1 MEKIDRQSV
10 EFRSNKAF
18 NFQTASAKLFDS
30 VSLMANK
37 MTTPDR
43 STAAA
48 FPQYLA
54 GEVVADSVAL
64 QWPGLYARR
73 WRLPRVVDHFLVP
86 ATPEPHISCNLRG
99 MAEFRERDVGG
110 TWITRQIHGGD
121 LFVTRSR
128 TPYEVDFRSPPG
140 EELDNLSIHIAVEP
154 FLGALEARY
163 PGKADHVQV
172 VDYFGRDEILWPIC
186 LTCAELLAAR
196 VPGKSPLIA
205 ALTQLFAAHLVEKY
219 TDAAAKT
226 LAYRG
231 GLPIRQLR
239 KVEDYVTGHLAE
251 AISIEQLAELV
262 ELSSSHFAHVFKEST
277 GMTPLQFVT
286 RQRVTRAQ
294 QLIRE
299 TSRSLIDIGLE
310 VGYTSPSHF
319 AQVFRRVVGVTPNQF
334 RSSL

>member
-1 MEKIDRQSV
+1 MNV
-10 EFRSNKAF
+10 
-18 NFQTASAKLFDS
+18 
-30 VSLMANK
+30 
-37 MTTPDR
+37 TTPDR

-48 FPQYLA
+48 FPRYLT

-73 WRLPRVVDHFLVP
+73 WRLPRVVDRFLVP

-110 TWITRQIHGGD
+110 AWVTRQIHGGD

-128 TPYEVDFRSPPG
+128 TPYEVRFQSPPG
-140 EELDNLSIHIAVEP
+140 QELDNLSLHIAVEP
-154 FLGALEARY
+154 FMAALEARY
-163 PGKADHVQV
+163 PGKADRVEV
-172 VDYFGRDEILWPIC
+172 VDFFGRDEILWPIC
-186 LTCAELLAAR
+186 LTCAELLTAR
-196 VPGKSPLIA
+196 VPGKSPRVA
-205 ALTQLFAAHLVEKY
+205 ALTQLMAAHIVEKH
-219 TDAAAKT
+219 TKTTAKT
-226 LAYRG
+226 AAVRG
-231 GLPIRQLR
+231 GLPIHQLR
-239 KVEDYVTGHLAE
+239 KVEDYVTAHLAQE
-251 AISIEQLAELV
+251 ISIEGLAALV
-262 ELSSSHFAHVFKEST
+262 ELSSSHFSHVFKEST

-299 TSRSLIDIGLE
+299 TSRSLIDVGLE

-319 AQVFRRVVGVTPNQF
+319 AQVFRRVVGVTPTEF